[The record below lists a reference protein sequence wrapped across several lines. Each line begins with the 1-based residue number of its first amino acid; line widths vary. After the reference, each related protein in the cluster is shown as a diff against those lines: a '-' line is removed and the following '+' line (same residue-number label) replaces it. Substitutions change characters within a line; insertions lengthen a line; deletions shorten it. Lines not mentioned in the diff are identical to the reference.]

1 MTNEGVVFKL
11 KPINFL
17 GDWAEIIKDLS
28 IRCGKSIID
37 KDCYVFDFDQIWAST
52 ALGFGGVGGSAMT
65 KARTY
70 VIIYDDSAYVYFN
83 GHYAYT
89 VNEPWNEEFNNDI
102 ADECMA
108 GCAVASTR
116 YKE

>member
-1 MTNEGVVFKL
+1 M

-17 GDWAEIIKDLS
+17 GDWAAIIEDLS
-28 IRCGKSIID
+28 TRCGKLIT
-37 KDCYVFDFDQIWAST
+37 KDCYVFDFDQLGEST
-52 ALGFGGVGGSAMT
+52 ALGFGGVGGDMMT
-65 KARTY
+65 RARTY
-70 VIIYDDSAYVYFN
+70 VIIYEDSAYVYFN
-83 GHYAYT
+83 GRYAYT

-108 GCAVASTR
+108 GCADASTR